1 MTVRRASSAGRQPKP
16 GPTVPDIIETL
27 EEPRAALLGLL
38 RDLALAL
45 SGVDERTVYDGFC
58 RHWTPAYYLG
68 DRQLFHVHN
77 FKRGLRASMFVSV
90 RSLEPLIL
98 DSEQVDGQLRQQLV
112 QTSGNRGTKMFKVAI
127 DAPEDVEAFRE
138 MVLIKWELSK
148 DEQGAIG
155 RSSRRRSPAPLR

>member
-1 MTVRRASSAGRQPKP
+1 MTARKAGSAGSQPKA

-27 EEPRAALLGLL
+27 EEPRAALVGLL

-45 SGVDERTVYDGFC
+45 PGVDERTVYDGFC

-77 FKRGLRASMFVSV
+77 FKKGLRASMFVSV

-98 DSEQVDGQLRQQLV
+98 DSEQVDQELRQQLA
-112 QTSGNRGTKMFKVAI
+112 QTPGNRGTKMFKLAV
-127 DAPEDVEAFRE
+127 DVPEDVEALRE
-138 MVLIKWELSK
+138 LVLIKWELAT
-148 DEQGAIG
+148 DEQGATG
-155 RSSRRRSPAPLR
+155 RSSRRRSPVPLR

>member
-1 MTVRRASSAGRQPKP
+1 MTARKASLAGSKPKP

-27 EEPRAALLGLL
+27 EEPRATLLGLL

-45 SGVDERTVYDGFC
+45 PGVDERTVYDGFC

-98 DSEQVDGQLRQQLV
+98 DSEQVGQELRQQLV
-112 QTSGNRGTKMFKVAI
+112 QTSGNRGTKMFKVAV
-127 DAPEDVEAFRE
+127 DAPKDVEAFRQL
-138 MVLIKWELSK
+138 VLIKWELAK
-148 DEQGAIG
+148 DEQGATG
-155 RSSRRRSPAPLR
+155 RSSRHRSPAPLR